1 MINKEARHHE
11 QARHQK
17 DDEDHMRR
25 LDPQHRRPQKTRPVH
40 SALTLYPP
48 RTRPIICSTWA
59 IGVSGTMPWP
69 RLKIWGRDAKAARMR
84 SRSEE
89 HTSELQSLMRISYA
103 VFCLIKK
110 KHTKI

>member
-69 RLKIWGRDAKAARMR
+69 RLKI
-84 SRSEE
+84 RSEE
-89 HTSELQSLMRISYA
+89 HTSELQSLMRNSYA

-110 KHTKI
+110 QNTNQHITRKRLTY

>member
-1 MINKEARHHE
+1 MIFYSCILVFCVFFFFKQKTAYEVRISDWSSDVCSSDLRHHE

-48 RTRPIICSTWA
+48 RTR
-59 IGVSGTMPWP
+59 
-69 RLKIWGRDAKAARMR
+69 
-84 SRSEE
+84 RSEE
-89 HTSELQSLMRISYA
+89 RRVRQECVSRL
-103 VFCLIKK
+103 
-110 KHTKI
+110 

>member
-25 LDPQHRRPQKTRPVH
+25 LDPQHRRPQKTRPDH

-59 IGVSGTMPWP
+59 IGVAGTMPCP
-69 RLKIWGRDAKAARMR
+69 RLKILSLEERRVGIECVSKCR
-84 SRSEE
+84 SGCALY
-89 HTSELQSLMRISYA
+89 HQ
-103 VFCLIKK
+103 
-110 KHTKI
+110 